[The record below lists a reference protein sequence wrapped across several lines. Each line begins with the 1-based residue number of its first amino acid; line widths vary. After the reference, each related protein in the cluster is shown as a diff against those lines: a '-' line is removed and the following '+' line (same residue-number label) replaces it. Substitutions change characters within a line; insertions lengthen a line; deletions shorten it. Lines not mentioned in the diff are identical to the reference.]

1 MNESNYN
8 TYLLNENNKY
18 IEPEFINNLLK
29 KYGINYKI
37 KDIKIFQQAM
47 THSSYIFRDYAN
59 DKLIKMIKEKN
70 IDPIKDP
77 SQAIPLQP
85 KSYENLEFLG
95 DSVIHLILAEYLY
108 NRYHKYHDEGFLTK
122 LRTKIENGR
131 TLAYLA
137 KKLDLH
143 NYVLIARNIEQIG
156 GRENNEHIFEDTF
169 EALLGALYLDGNN
182 NFDLCKQFVINIIET
197 HIDIA
202 SLIHKDTNY
211 KDLLLQYY
219 HKMKWSDPEYKLQDI
234 TEKDT
239 KKYFNMCVLCESKI
253 VGWGSGTSKKK
264 AEQIAAYNALI
275 KFDQYKDESED
286 EISYS

>member
-29 KYGINYKI
+29 KYGVNYKI

-47 THSSYIFRDYAN
+47 THSSYIYRDFSN

-70 IDPIKDP
+70 IEPIKDP
-77 SQAIPLQP
+77 NRAIPLQS

-108 NRYHKYHDEGFLTK
+108 TRYHKYHDEGFLTK
-122 LRTKIENGR
+122 LRTKIENGK

-156 GRENNEHIFEDTF
+156 GRDNNEHIFEDTF
-169 EALLGALYLDGNN
+169 EA
-182 NFDLCKQFVINIIET
+182 
-197 HIDIA
+197 
-202 SLIHKDTNY
+202 
-211 KDLLLQYY
+211 
-219 HKMKWSDPEYKLQDI
+219 
-234 TEKDT
+234 
-239 KKYFNMCVLCESKI
+239 
-253 VGWGSGTSKKK
+253 
-264 AEQIAAYNALI
+264 
-275 KFDQYKDESED
+275 
-286 EISYS
+286 